1 MRNGGSM
8 KTSFLVWN
16 ILFPVFLYS
25 AGSCSN
31 DPLLEQTLI
40 SSASMEAPAFI
51 SCKAASPLEIE
62 FRFTSPVKLV
72 SLNFDRPV
80 EVESTT
86 DGSQVKVALKKRL
99 AEGEPVTADI
109 LVEDEY
115 QNTLNVLAPFTAR
128 NNRIP
133 SIQLTEIRTEYS
145 KPKVEFVEMKTLSS
159 GNLGA
164 LRLFIASNGIDSP
177 VFVFPS
183 VEVQAGEYIV
193 VHLRSIEEGLLNET
207 SANLSASAGTEAA
220 PSGRDF
226 WVSGSTKLLR
236 KTDAVFLMDQDD
248 KVLDALMLH
257 KESDTVWKGDLAQ
270 GAELLG
276 KQRAWR
282 AASGTTPQP
291 SDALLSDATTLTRT
305 ISRNESIPD
314 SNSAADWF
322 VTATSSATPGK
333 FNTDKHY
340 VAK

>member
-1 MRNGGSM
+1 M
-8 KTSFLVWN
+8 KISFLVWN

-31 DPLLEQTLI
+31 EPLLEQMLI
-40 SSASMEAPAFI
+40 NSASMEAPAFI
-51 SCKAASPLEIE
+51 SCKAASPIEIE
-62 FRFTSPVKLV
+62 FGFTTPVKVV

-80 EVESTT
+80 EVESIS
-86 DGSQVKVALKKRL
+86 DGAQVKVALKKQL
-99 AEGEPVTADI
+99 DEGEAVTADI
-109 LVEDEY
+109 LVKDEY

-128 NNRIP
+128 NNRMP

-177 VFVFPS
+177 VFVFPPI
-183 VEVQAGEYIV
+183 EVQAGEYIV
-193 VHLRSIEEGLLNET
+193 VHLRSIEEGLVNET
-207 SANLSASAGTEAA
+207 GTNLAASAGTEST
-220 PSGRDF
+220 PNGRDF
-226 WVSGSTKLLR
+226 WVPSSTKLLR

-257 KESDTVWKGDLAQ
+257 KESDTAWKGNLVQA
-270 GAELLG
+270 AELLG

-282 AASGTTPQP
+282 AASGTNPQA
-291 SDALLSDATTLTRT
+291 SDAIVSDATTLTRT

-314 SNSAADWF
+314 SNSAVDWF
-322 VTATSSATPGK
+322 ITATSSATPGK
-333 FNTDKHY
+333 SNTDKHY

>member
-1 MRNGGSM
+1 M
-8 KTSFLVWN
+8 KTSFLIWN
-16 ILFPVFLYS
+16 ILFPAFLYS
-25 AGSCSN
+25 AGSCSSE
-31 DPLLEQTLI
+31 PFLEQTLI
-40 SSASMEAPAFI
+40 NSASMEAPAFI
-51 SCKAASPLEIE
+51 SCKAVSPMEIE
-62 FRFTSPVKLV
+62 FGFTTPVKVV

-80 EVESTT
+80 EVESIT
-86 DGSQVKVALKKRL
+86 DGAQIKVALKNQL
-99 AEGEPVTADI
+99 AEGEAVTADI

-115 QNTLNVLAPFTAR
+115 RNTLNVLVPFNAR

-133 SIQLTEIRTEYS
+133 LIQLSEIRTEYS

-177 VFVFPS
+177 VFVFPP

-207 SANLSASAGTEAA
+207 GANVSASAGTEAA
-220 PSGRDF
+220 PNGRDF

-257 KESDTVWKGDLAQ
+257 KESDTVWKGSLAQ
-270 GAELLG
+270 AAELLG
-276 KQRAWR
+276 NQRAWR
-282 AASGTTPQP
+282 AAFGTTPQT
-291 SDALLSDATTLTRT
+291 SDAILSDAATLTRT

-314 SNSAADWF
+314 SNCAADWF

-333 FNTDKHY
+333 LNTDKRY

>member
-1 MRNGGSM
+1 M
-8 KTSFLVWN
+8 KTSFLVWT
-16 ILFPVFLYS
+16 ILFPAFLYS

-31 DPLLEQTLI
+31 APLLEQTFI
-40 SSASMEAPAFI
+40 SNASMEAPAFI
-51 SCKAASPLEIE
+51 ACKAVSPLEIE
-62 FRFTSPVKLV
+62 FEFTTPVKLV

-80 EVESTT
+80 EVESII
-86 DGSQVKVALKKRL
+86 DGSQVKVTLKKRL
-99 AEGEPVTADI
+99 AEGEAVTADI

-115 QNTLNVLAPFTAR
+115 RNTLNVLAPFTAR

-145 KPKVEFVEMKTLSS
+145 KPKVEFVEMKTLSR

-177 VFVFPS
+177 MFVFPS

-193 VHLRSIEEGLLNET
+193 VHLRSIEEGLVNET
-207 SANLSASAGTEAA
+207 GANLSVSAGTEAA

-226 WVSGSTKLLR
+226 WVPGSKKLLR

-257 KESDTVWKGDLAQ
+257 KESDTVWKDGLAQ
-270 GAELLG
+270 AAELLG

-282 AASGTTPQP
+282 VASGTTPQP
-291 SDALLSDATTLTRT
+291 SDALLSDAATLTRT
-305 ISRNESIPD
+305 CSRNESIPD
-314 SNSAADWF
+314 SDSTADWF
-322 VTATSSATPGK
+322 ITATSKATPGRL
-333 FNTDKHY
+333 NTDKRY